1 MNLEA
6 REAVMHWAVAC
17 MRFPG
22 PNYYEVLRWLHEE
35 LKPPSYLEIGVFRGR
50 SLSLAMPP
58 TIALGIDPCPKVDH
72 HWQTQTQVVPMTSSE
87 FFSGHSLAEFFR
99 ADCFSLAL
107 VDGLHQFEHAIDD
120 IFNLEVY
127 AQPDSV
133 IAVHD
138 TIPLDERTAA
148 RTPRTEFYTGDV
160 WKVVPFLKQFRPDLE
175 IVTVRTGPS
184 GLTLIRR
191 LSTSRKKQQADIKAL
206 ARFRGLPWEYYKQ
219 HRHEFLETIPNE
231 RDAVAGWLS
240 GRGCQRI

>member
-1 MNLEA
+1 MNFEA
-6 REAVMHWAVAC
+6 REAVLHRTVAC

-22 PNYYEVLRWLHEE
+22 PKYYEVLRWLHEE
-35 LKPPSYLEIGVFRGR
+35 LKPATYLEIGVFRGR

-58 TIALGIDPCPKVDH
+58 TIALGIDPCPQVDH

-87 FFSGHSLAEFFR
+87 FFSEHSLAEFFY

-107 VDGLHQFEHAIDD
+107 VDGLHQFEDAIDD

-138 TIPLDERTAA
+138 TIPLDEKTAA
-148 RTPRTEFYTGDV
+148 RTRRTEFHTGDV

-191 LSTSRKKQQADIKAL
+191 LSTSRKKRQADAKAL
-206 ARFRGLPWEYYKQ
+206 AWFQGLPWEYYKQ

-231 RDAVAGWLS
+231 RDAVAAWLS
-240 GRGCQRI
+240 GRGCQPI